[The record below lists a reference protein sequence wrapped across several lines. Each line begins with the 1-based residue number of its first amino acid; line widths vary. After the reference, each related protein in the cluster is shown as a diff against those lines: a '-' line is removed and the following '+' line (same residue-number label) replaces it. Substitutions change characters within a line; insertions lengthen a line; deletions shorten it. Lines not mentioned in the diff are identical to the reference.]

1 MPGASERVWV
11 VVPAYNEAA
20 VVSATLGELLRS
32 FSNIVVVDDCSTDGT
47 GALALQAGAHVAR
60 HPINLGAG
68 AAMATGVAYV
78 LRRGAEAIITFDADG
93 QHSVDDARAMLKLLD
108 EAGVDVVLG
117 SRFMGQVEGITVGR
131 RLLLKAAVVFTR
143 LTTGLPLSDTHNGL
157 RVFSRHAAQTIQV
170 RQNRMAHGSEILEQ
184 IATHKLRYVEAPC
197 RVVYTDYSRAKGQR
211 WTGAFAILGDLLKRK
226 LYR

>member
-1 MPGASERVWV
+1 MPVASERVWA

-20 VVSATLGELLRS
+20 VVSTTLGQILRS
-32 FSNIVVVDDCSTDGT
+32 FPNVVVVDDCSTDGT
-47 GALALQAGAHVAR
+47 GTLALQAGAHVAR
-60 HPINLGAG
+60 HPVNLGAG

-78 LRRGAEAIITFDADG
+78 LQRGAEAIVTIDADG
-93 QHSVDDARAMLKLLD
+93 QHSVEDAATMVGLLD
-108 EAGVDVVLG
+108 EKGVDVVLG
-117 SRFMGQVEGITVGR
+117 SRFLGQVEGITFGR
-131 RLLLKAAVVFTR
+131 RLLLSVAVVFTR

-157 RVFSRHAAQTIQV
+157 RVFSRHAAQTIRV

-197 RVVYTDYSRAKGQR
+197 RVVYTEYSRAKGQQ
-211 WTGAFAILGDLLKRK
+211 WTGMFTILGDLLKRK

>member
-1 MPGASERVWV
+1 MPIAFERVWV

-20 VVSATLGELLRS
+20 VVSATLGELTRH
-32 FSNIVVVDDCSTDGT
+32 FPNILVVDDCSTDATGT
-47 GALALQAGAHVAR
+47 LAVQAGAHVAR
-60 HPINLGAG
+60 HPVNLGAG

-78 LRRGAEAIITFDADG
+78 LKRGAEAIVTFDADG
-93 QHSVDDARAMLKLLD
+93 QHSVADALAMIRLLD

-117 SRFMGQVEGITVGR
+117 SRFLGQVEGITFGR
-131 RLLLKAAVVFTR
+131 RLLLSVAVVFTR

-157 RVFSRHAAQTIQV
+157 RVFSRHAAQTIRV

-184 IATHKLRYVEAPC
+184 IATHKLKYVEAPC

-211 WTGAFAILGDLLKRK
+211 WTGAFAILGDLLARR